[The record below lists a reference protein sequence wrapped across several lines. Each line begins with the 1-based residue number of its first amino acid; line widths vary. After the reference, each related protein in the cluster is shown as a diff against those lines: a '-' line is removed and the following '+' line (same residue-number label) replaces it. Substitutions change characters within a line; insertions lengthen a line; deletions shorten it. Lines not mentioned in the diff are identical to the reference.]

1 MQDLVFEMAPEI
13 VSDEETE
20 LVNGRK
26 VTRKRGKVEIHLVLS
41 LFLDAKGFVNLPNTK
56 VKKGVRD
63 FLQLKFYFKRY
74 MYWSVIYCVVF

>member
-26 VTRKRGKVEIHLVLS
+26 VTRKRGKVEIRLLLS
-41 LFLDAKGFVNLPNTK
+41 LFFDAKGLLTFQNTNE
-56 VKKGVRD
+56 KKG
-63 FLQLKFYFKRY
+63 
-74 MYWSVIYCVVF
+74 

>member
-26 VTRKRGKVEIHLVLS
+26 VTRKRGKVQIHPLLS
-41 LFLDAKGFVNLPNTK
+41 LFFDAKGLLTFRTQK
-56 VKKGVRD
+56 
-63 FLQLKFYFKRY
+63 
-74 MYWSVIYCVVF
+74 

>member
-26 VTRKRGKVEIHLVLS
+26 VTRKRGKVEIHLLLS
-41 LFLDAKGFVNLPNTK
+41 LFFDTKGLLTFQNTNL
-56 VKKGVRD
+56 
-63 FLQLKFYFKRY
+63 KRG
-74 MYWSVIYCVVF
+74 